1 MKKNLLIVI
10 FCLLGASSVGAYDF
24 TAGDFLLRGFGGG
37 SINVIHEDGKSER
50 TPGAGGIFSLDL
62 EYMLTEAWSV
72 SGSIRP
78 MFAPL
83 FVDLGFAAGV
93 KYRFTNNSVP
103 FIPYIGAAL
112 NPAALIP
119 INVGR
124 GHFNLGLRALGGCD
138 YFLMRDL
145 AFGIE
150 LALEPSY
157 VISGAKYR
165 KFELTVDVLVGLTW
179 RI

>member
-24 TAGDFLLRGFGGG
+24 TAGDFLLRGFVGG
-37 SINVIHEDGKSER
+37 SINVISEDGKSEK
-50 TPGAGGIFSLDL
+50 TPDAGGILSLDL
-62 EYMLTEAWSV
+62 EYMLTDAWSV

-78 MFAPL
+78 MFAKL

-93 KYRFTNNSVP
+93 KYRFASNSVP
-103 FIPYIGAAL
+103 FIPYVGVAL
-112 NPAALIP
+112 TPALLFP
-119 INVGR
+119 IDVGR
-124 GHFNLGLRALGGCD
+124 DHFNLGLRALGGCD

-145 AFGIE
+145 AFGVE

-157 VISGAKYR
+157 VIYGAKYH
-165 KFELTVDVLVGLTW
+165 KFELTVEALVGLTW